1 MNKKVIFLCGIPA
14 SGKSTWVREES
25 NRLSP
30 SSIVISRDAIRREY
44 KEALR
49 EEDVNRVF
57 NVRVKKAMEDPSIT
71 YVFIDNTNVRQH
83 YILQIMDKCLE
94 YNENCD
100 FFIKVFDVP
109 FEECLDRN
117 EKRVGVERVPIDV
130 MERMRRKFENF
141 KNNLKSFCYN
151 NYIEIV

>member
-14 SGKSTWVREES
+14 SGKSTWVKEES

-30 SSIVISRDAIRREY
+30 ASIVISRDAIRREY

-100 FFIKVFDVP
+100 FFIKVFDAP

-130 MERMRRKFENF
+130 MERMRRQFENF

-151 NYIEIV
+151 NCIEIV

>member
-49 EEDVNRVF
+49 EEDVNIVF
-57 NVRVKKAMEDPSIT
+57 NVRIKKAMEDPSIT

-100 FFIKVFDVP
+100 FFIKVFDVS

-151 NYIEIV
+151 NCIEIV

>member
-30 SSIVISRDAIRREY
+30 SSIVISRDTIRREY

-49 EEDVNRVF
+49 EEDVNIVF
-57 NVRVKKAMEDPSIT
+57 NVRIKKAMEDPSIT

-151 NYIEIV
+151 NCIEIV

>member
-151 NYIEIV
+151 NCIEIV

>member
-14 SGKSTWVREES
+14 SGKSTWVKEES

-30 SSIVISRDAIRREY
+30 SSIIIGRDAIRREY

-100 FFIKVFDVP
+100 FFIKVFDAP

-130 MERMRRKFENF
+130 MERMRRQFENF

-151 NYIEIV
+151 NCIEIV

>member
-1 MNKKVIFLCGIPA
+1 M
-14 SGKSTWVREES
+14 
-25 NRLSP
+25 
-30 SSIVISRDAIRREY
+30 IRREY

-49 EEDVNRVF
+49 EEEVNRVF
-57 NVRVKKAMEDPSIT
+57 NVRVKKAMKDPSIT

-109 FEECLDRN
+109 FEECIDRN

-130 MERMRRKFENF
+130 MERMRRNFENF

-151 NYIEIV
+151 NCIEIV

>member
-14 SGKSTWVREES
+14 SGKSTWVKEES

-100 FFIKVFDVP
+100 FFIKVFDAP

-130 MERMRRKFENF
+130 MERMRRQFENF

-151 NYIEIV
+151 NCIEIV